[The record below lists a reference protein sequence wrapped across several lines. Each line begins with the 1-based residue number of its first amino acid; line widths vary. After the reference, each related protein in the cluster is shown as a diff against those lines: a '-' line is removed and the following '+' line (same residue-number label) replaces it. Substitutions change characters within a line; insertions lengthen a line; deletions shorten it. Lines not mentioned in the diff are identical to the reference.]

1 MRSIKDNI
9 DRQQLKGVYK
19 IDCSCGKSYIG
30 ETGRSMKIRLKE
42 HTADIK
48 NERSRTSALAEHSS
62 KTKHHVCLESARIIA
77 REDNYHKRKIRE
89 AIEIMKYPQNLN
101 RDNGSEISG
110 NWLPLIKQMNPPGPL
125 EAQDRK

>member
-1 MRSIKDNI
+1 MMRSVKDKI

-19 IDCSCGKSYIG
+19 IDWSCGKSYIG
-30 ETGRSMKIRLKE
+30 ETGRSLKTRLKE
-42 HTADIK
+42 HAADIK

-62 KTKHHVCLESARIIA
+62 KTRHQMCLEDAKVIA

-89 AIEIMKYPQNLN
+89 AIEIMKVPQNLN

-110 NWLPLIKQMNPPGPL
+110 NWLTLIRQINPPGRV
-125 EAQDRK
+125 EA